1 MSGEVLASSGQSV
14 LKPRRRRRQHRAGAA
29 RTLLQPQPE
38 SSLEYPGFFVLPRS
52 KARVGPESLLSKLRR
67 WWSYLKATL
76 IVTLV
81 VGTFMGALIYFFV
94 AAATEFAIPT
104 DREAPMVSDPKTLNT
119 NKAAGLGR
127 D

>member
-1 MSGEVLASSGQSV
+1 
-14 LKPRRRRRQHRAGAA
+14 
-29 RTLLQPQPE
+29 LLQPRPE

-52 KARVGPESLLSKLRR
+52 KARVGPESKQSKLRR

-81 VGTFMGALIYFFV
+81 FGGFMAALIYFFV
-94 AAATEFAIPT
+94 AASTEFTIPSGS
-104 DREAPMVSDPKTLNT
+104 DSPMVSDPKTLIT

>member
-1 MSGEVLASSGQSV
+1 MSGEVLASPGQSV

-52 KARVGPESLLSKLRR
+52 KARIGPESMLSKLRR
-67 WWSYLKATL
+67 WWSYLKVTL
-76 IVTLV
+76 IVTLM

-94 AAATEFAIPT
+94 AASTEFTIPT
-104 DREAPMVSDPKTLNT
+104 DRESPMVSDPKTLST

>member
-1 MSGEVLASSGQSV
+1 MS
-14 LKPRRRRRQHRAGAA
+14 AA

-52 KARVGPESLLSKLRR
+52 KPRIGPESKLSKLRR

-76 IVTLV
+76 IIALV
-81 VGTFMGALIYFFV
+81 VGGFMAALIYFFV
-94 AAATEFAIPT
+94 AASTEFTVPADP
-104 DREAPMVSDPKTLNT
+104 DAPLVSDPKTLNT